1 MSRKRSKYRPRGVQ
15 LDTMAWVMSGIR
27 PFTKVSEG
35 TILRIKNH
43 DALEKMRLGL
53 AKKADL
59 DIVIGAFNVMEGLL
73 RLGYGLDYFQGINA
87 AQDAL
92 LAVARR
98 GVNNG
103 RFIMTGPEMKA
114 INLGM
119 EIHDAQLDAC
129 TVQDL
134 EKAMEIVTDCVVHK
148 RARSII
154 ERHENGEV

>member
-1 MSRKRSKYRPRGVQ
+1 MSRKRSKYRPKGVQ
-15 LDTMAWVMSGIR
+15 LDTMAWVMSGIK
-27 PFTKVSEG
+27 PFAKVSEG

-43 DALEKMRLGL
+43 DALEKLRLGI
-53 AKKADL
+53 AKKAEL
-59 DIVIGAFNVMEGLL
+59 DVLIGSFNVMEGLL
-73 RLGYGLDYFQGINA
+73 RLGYGLDYFQEIND

-129 TVQDL
+129 TVQDV
-134 EKAMEIVTDCVVHK
+134 EKAMDIVTECVVHK
-148 RARSII
+148 RARAII
-154 ERHENGEV
+154 ERHENGAS